1 MDERKD
7 TLPTPPDFVQA
18 PLGGDPVVQRLAEV
32 EAKCV
37 AQGIVLQAIVALLPA
52 TTVQELKAAAMSVD
66 DEGMQTANPDPQL
79 RRIASHI
86 RHLLQLL

>member
-1 MDERKD
+1 MDD
-7 TLPTPPDFVQA
+7 DNALSPPDSVEQA
-18 PLGGDPVVQRLAEV
+18 ISGDPLVQRLAEC

-37 AQGIVLQAIVALLPA
+37 AQGIVLQSIVALLPP

-66 DEGMQTANPDPQL
+66 DEGMQAANPDPQL
-79 RRIASHI
+79 RRIAAHI